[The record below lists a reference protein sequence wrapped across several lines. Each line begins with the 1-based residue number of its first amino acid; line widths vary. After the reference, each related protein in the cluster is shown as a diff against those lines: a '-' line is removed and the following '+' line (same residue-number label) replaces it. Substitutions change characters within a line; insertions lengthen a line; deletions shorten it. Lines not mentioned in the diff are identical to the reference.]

1 LLHCPDGSVE
11 TVVPA
16 EDAPKHVMRRFSLRT
31 LAFAT
36 LVFVLPSASSGQA
49 PGVLRVRIV
58 LADTDGAPTPAP
70 RYALLVSANPASAEP
85 RRIITALDGTVEV
98 KLRPGN
104 YTVESDKPLTF
115 RGRRYQWMQ
124 TVDVTAGRDTV
135 LDLTAA
141 NAEVTDLDAAGAASE
156 SDAGFLLQQWRNT
169 VVGIW
174 TPNTHASGFL
184 IDAKGLVVTNQRG
197 IGAARS
203 AEVQLTRERK
213 VAARVLA
220 ADAERDVAVLWIDPT
235 AVAGVRPVPLVCTPA
250 GKPPEEGADI
260 FTIGEPL
267 RGEKDMTPGVVR
279 GVKPKEIVTDFILP
293 SGSAGGPVFTAGGSV
308 VGLTSF
314 VGGPED
320 TSQRDTRVVRV
331 DDVCAALAPAEQA
344 MKAGQPPDG
353 TLLPVEPMRPFP
365 ADALTAAL
373 ERRAGSLAPYT
384 MSSADFD
391 IALVTPIVV
400 YHELHA
406 STAIPRTTSKDTR
419 SPNAE
424 LSFMRQ
430 RMEFGAWSD
439 YVSEIWPVLLIR
451 VTPRFVEGFWT
462 KVGRAAAQTQ
472 GVALPPIKRYKSGFV
487 RLRALC
493 GAVEVTP
500 IHPFELDRQ
509 VSERATIDEGLY
521 VFDPGALGPH
531 CGTVTLVLHSAAGP
545 EQGDKRVVDPKI
557 LEQIWQDFEPYR
569 KAIAGAVH

>member
-1 LLHCPDGSVE
+1 MRDLL
-11 TVVPA
+11 
-16 EDAPKHVMRRFSLRT
+16 LRA

-36 LVFVLPSASSGQA
+36 LAFLLPSASSGQA
-49 PGVLRVRIV
+49 PGVLRVRV
-58 LADTDGAPTPAP
+58 VVADTDGAPTPAP
-70 RYALLVSANPASAEP
+70 RYALLVSENPASAEP
-85 RRIITALDGTVEV
+85 RRIITRLDGTVEV

-115 RGRRYQWMQ
+115 RSRRYQWLQ
-124 TVDVTAGRDTV
+124 DVDIAAGRETV

-141 NAEVTDLDAAGAASE
+141 NAEIADLGPSDATPG
-156 SDAGFLLQQWRNT
+156 SDAGFLLQQWRNS

-174 TPNTHASGFL
+174 TPSTHASGFL
-184 IDAKGLVVTNQRG
+184 VDAKGLVVTNQRG
-197 IGAARS
+197 IGAATS

-213 VAARVLA
+213 VAARVLT
-220 ADAERDVAVLWIDPT
+220 ADAERDVAVLWIDPV
-235 AVAGVRPVPLVCTPA
+235 AVAGIPPVPLACAPA
-250 GKPPEEGADI
+250 GKLPEEGAEV

-267 RGEKDMTPGVVR
+267 RGEKDMTHGVVR
-279 GVKPKEIVTDFILP
+279 GVTPKEIATDFILP
-293 SGSAGGPVFTAGGSV
+293 SGSAGGPVFTAGGAV

-314 VGGPED
+314 VARPEE
-320 TSQRDTRVVRV
+320 TSQSEPRVVRV
-331 DDVCAALAPAEQA
+331 DDVCAVLAPAQQA
-344 MKAGQPPDG
+344 MKTGQPPGG

-365 ADALTAAL
+365 ADALTGAL
-373 ERRAGSLAPYT
+373 ERRRGSLAPYT
-384 MSSADFD
+384 LSSADFD
-391 IALVTPIVV
+391 IALLTPVVV

-406 STAIPRTTSKDTR
+406 PTTIPRTTSKDTR
-419 SPNAE
+419 SPKAE
-424 LSFMRQ
+424 LSFMRE
-430 RMEFGAWSD
+430 RMDFGAWSD
-439 YVSEIWPVLLIR
+439 YVSDIWPALLIR

-472 GVALPPIKRYKSGFV
+472 GVVLPPIERYKSGFV

-500 IHPFELDRQ
+500 IHPFELERR

-545 EQGDKRVVDPKI
+545 EQGDKQVVDPKI

-569 KAIAGAVH
+569 KAVAGAASVGHPD

>member
-1 LLHCPDGSVE
+1 MRSLL
-11 TVVPA
+11 
-16 EDAPKHVMRRFSLRT
+16 LRAA
-31 LAFAT
+31 AFAA
-36 LVFVLPSASSGQA
+36 FVVALPSASAGQT

-70 RYALLVSANPASAEP
+70 RYALLLSDNPATATP
-85 RRIITALDGTVEV
+85 RRLITALDGTVDV

-104 YTVESDKPLTF
+104 YTVESDNPLTF
-115 RGRRYQWMQ
+115 RGKRYQWTQ
-124 TVDVTAGRDTV
+124 TVDVAAGRETV

-141 NAEVTDLDAAGAASE
+141 NAEVTDLAPSDAAPA
-156 SDAGFLLQQWRNT
+156 SDAGFLLQQWRPS

-184 IDAKGLVVTNQRG
+184 VDARGLVVTNQRG
-197 IGAARS
+197 IGAATS
-203 AEVQLTRERK
+203 AEVQLTRDRK
-213 VAARVLA
+213 VSARVLA
-220 ADAERDVAVLWIDPT
+220 ADAERDVAVLWLDPT
-235 AVAGVRPVPLVCTPA
+235 AVAGVRSVPLECATAARPL
-250 GKPPEEGADI
+250 EEGTEI
-260 FTIGEPL
+260 FTVGEPL
-267 RGEKDMTPGVVR
+267 RGEKDITSGVVG
-279 GVKPKEIVTDFILP
+279 GVQSKEIVADLILP
-293 SGSAGGPVFTAGGSV
+293 SGSAGGPVFTAGGAI

-314 VGGPED
+314 VAGPDD
-320 TSQRDTRVVRV
+320 TSPRDTRVVRV
-331 DDVCAALAPAEQA
+331 DEVCAALSRAEQA
-344 MKAGQPPDG
+344 MKTGQPPG
-353 TLLPVEPMRPFP
+353 STLLPVEPTRPLP
-365 ADALTAAL
+365 VDALQAAL
-373 ERRAGSLAPYT
+373 ERRSGSLDPYT

-391 IALVTPIVV
+391 IALLTPVVV

-430 RMEFGAWSD
+430 RMDFGAWSD
-439 YVSEIWPVLLIR
+439 YVSDIWPVLLIR

-500 IHPFELDRQ
+500 IHPFELESR

-545 EQGDKRVVDPKI
+545 EQGDKQVVDAKI
-557 LEQIWQDFEPYR
+557 LEQIWQDFDPYR
-569 KAIAGAVH
+569 KAVAGAVR

>member
-1 LLHCPDGSVE
+1 MRGLL
-11 TVVPA
+11 
-16 EDAPKHVMRRFSLRT
+16 LRA
-31 LAFAT
+31 LAFGA
-36 LVFVLPSASSGQA
+36 LVFVLPSSLTGQA
-49 PGVLRVRIV
+49 LGVLRVRIV
-58 LADTDGAPTPAP
+58 LADADGAPTPAP
-70 RYALLVSANPASAEP
+70 RYALLVSDNPPTAAP
-85 RRIITALDGTVEV
+85 RRIITTLDGTVEV

-104 YTVESDKPLTF
+104 YTVESDKPLAF

-124 TVDVTAGRDTV
+124 MVDIAAGRDTV
-135 LDLTAA
+135 LEMTAA
-141 NAEVTDLDAAGAASE
+141 NAEVTDLGPSDAAPGAAPE
-156 SDAGFLLQQWRNT
+156 SDTGFLLQQWRNS

-174 TPNTHASGFL
+174 TANTHASGFL
-184 IDAKGLVVTNQRG
+184 VDSKGLVVTNQRG
-197 IGAARS
+197 IGAATS

-220 ADAERDVAVLWIDPT
+220 ADVERDVAILWLDPT
-235 AVAGVRPVPLVCTPA
+235 AVAGVRPVPLSCTSA
-250 GKPPEEGADI
+250 GKPPDEGADI
-260 FTIGEPL
+260 FTIGEPF
-267 RGEKDMTPGVVR
+267 RGEKDMTSGVVR

-293 SGSAGGPVFTAGGSV
+293 SGSAGGPVFSAGGAL

-320 TSQRDTRVVRV
+320 TSQRDSRVVRV

-344 MKAGQPPDG
+344 MKTGQPPGG

-365 ADALTAAL
+365 VDALKDAL
-373 ERRAGSLAPYT
+373 ERRSGSLDPYT

-391 IALVTPIVV
+391 IALLTPFVV

-424 LSFMRQ
+424 VSFMRQ
-430 RMEFGAWSD
+430 RMDFGAWSE
-439 YVSEIWPVLLIR
+439 YVSEVWPALLIR

-500 IHPFELDRQ
+500 IHPFELERR

-545 EQGDKRVVDPKI
+545 VQGDRRVVDSKI

-569 KAIAGAVH
+569 KAAAGAVQ